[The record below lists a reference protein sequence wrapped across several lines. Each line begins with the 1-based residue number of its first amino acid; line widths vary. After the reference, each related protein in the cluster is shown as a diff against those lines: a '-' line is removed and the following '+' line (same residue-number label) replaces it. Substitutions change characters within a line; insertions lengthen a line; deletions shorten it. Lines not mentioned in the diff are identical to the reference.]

1 MGTMNNRRK
10 EPGKAGNGMGVAWLA
25 GGVLIVALSIY
36 GAVRVGSQVDGV
48 NAGMSTDPSEFFSV
62 VLDVFRGNLVW
73 PATAT
78 LIGSGIGVVLAFF
91 TVLVLMS
98 KTAGKKHRT
107 QVDWAARHMA
117 TSQELSQMRGKE
129 AKQKAERLGVT
140 DSFGIPVGALLA
152 GGQKLFCSFE
162 DMSLLLAGPRVGK
175 STSFVIPAIINAPGA
190 VVTTSNKRDVL
201 DATRGIR
208 KDAGGRVWVFDPQQ
222 VAVEPASWWWN
233 PLSYVTDDT
242 KAAKLAQ
249 HFASGSSEV
258 GARADSHFEPSG
270 RELLAGFLLAAA
282 IDNRPI
288 TDVYEW
294 TTKPGDETAG
304 DILMASEY
312 ALMAKSVQGA
322 TRLEHRER
330 GSVYSTARRMAS
342 CLKDSTTLPWVNT
355 TGPADKRPQFDPARF
370 VRSTGTLYSLSKE
383 GAGSAGPL
391 VLALTAA
398 TVEAAEELAALS
410 PGGRLQT
417 PMLGVLDEAAN
428 VCRWRDLPDLY
439 SHYGSR
445 GIPIM
450 SVFQSW
456 SQGVG
461 VFGKEGML
469 KLWSAANIKLYAGG
483 IAEPEFLGMVSDL
496 IGSYDRETTSAS
508 MNKGVRSTTSA
519 LKREKILDIAELAT
533 LPTPKKGRRTGRAI
547 MMSSGARAAMLRTV
561 PWFDGPKPLVE
572 KINASIKDQQNG
584 TPAPARSEPVRTG
597 EPVLTSATVS
607 AEGEQS

>member
-1 MGTMNNRRK
+1 MSSMNNRRK
-10 EPGKAGNGMGVAWLA
+10 EPGKAGNGLGVAFVA
-25 GGVLIVALSIY
+25 GAVLIVALTIY
-36 GAVRVGSQVDGV
+36 ISVRVGSQVDGV
-48 NAGMSTDPSEFFSV
+48 NAGMSTDPSDFFAV
-62 VLDVFRGNLVW
+62 VVDVFKGALVW
-73 PATAT
+73 SATAT
-78 LIGSGIGVVLAFF
+78 LILAGISA
-91 TVLVLMS
+91 VLVLFVTLVLVS
-98 KTAGKKHRT
+98 KNAGKKHRT
-107 QVDWAARHMA
+107 QVDWAGRHMA
-117 TSQELSQMRGKE
+117 TPNELSQMRGKE
-129 AKQKAERLGVT
+129 AKQKAERLGVQ
-140 DSFGIPVGALLA
+140 DSFGIPVGKLLNDGRA
-152 GGQKLFCSFE
+152 LFCSFE
-162 DMSLLLAGPRVGK
+162 DMMLLLAGPRVGK
-175 STSFVIPAIINAPGA
+175 STSFVIPAIIAAPGA

-201 DATRGIR
+201 DATRGLR
-208 KDAGGRVWVFDPQQ
+208 REAGDVWVFDPQQ
-222 VAVEPASWWWN
+222 VAVEPARWWWN

-249 HFASGSSEV
+249 HFASGSSEP
-258 GARADSHFEPSG
+258 GARTDGHFEPSG

-282 IDNRPI
+282 IDGRPI

-304 DILMASEY
+304 DILAASEY
-312 ALMAKSVQGA
+312 TLMAKSVQGA

-342 CLKDSTTLPWVNT
+342 CLKDTSTRPWVNRQ
-355 TGPADKRPQFDPARF
+355 GHSDVRAEFDPAVF

-398 TVEAAEELAALS
+398 TIEAAEELAATS
-410 PGGRLQT
+410 RGGRMQT
-417 PMLGVLDEAAN
+417 PMVAVLDEAAN

-469 KLWSAANIKLYAGG
+469 KLWSAANVKLYAGG

-508 MNKGVRSTTSA
+508 MNKGVRSTTTA
-519 LKREKILDIAELAT
+519 LKREKILDIAELST
-533 LPTPKKGRRTGRAI
+533 LPTPRKGRRTGRAI

-572 KINASIKDQQNG
+572 KINASITQHQAG
-584 TPAPARSEPVRTG
+584 GPAPAQPVAATTAALDTSELVT
-597 EPVLTSATVS
+597 TSV
-607 AEGEQS
+607 EGEHS